1 MKLVTA
7 VWLVVVVMLAW
18 PGGLTAH
25 HSLVR
30 FDTTAPVWIKG
41 TVVRF
46 DLVNPHAKIVL
57 TQKRDDGQ
65 TQRWIVD
72 GPPLNNLARMGIGQD
87 FVKAGDVVEVCG
99 FLQKEEAPNMMPDR
113 PISGHLLVLPGGK
126 RQFWS
131 DYGVLHKCLGPGEDV
146 EALRREAF
154 GR

>member
-7 VWLVVVVMLAW
+7 VGLVVIVMLAW

-30 FDTTAPVWIKG
+30 FDTTTTIWIKG

-46 DLVNPHAKIVL
+46 DRVNPHAKFVL
-57 TQKRDDGQ
+57 AQTRADGQ

-72 GPPLNNLARMGIGQD
+72 GPPLNNLSRMGIGED
-87 FVKAGDVVEVCG
+87 FLKAGDVVEVCG
-99 FLQKEEAPNMMPDR
+99 FGLKEEAPTMTPER

-131 DYGVLHKCLGPGEDV
+131 DYGVLQKCLGPGEDV
-146 EALRREAF
+146 EALKREAF